1 MRHGKKFNHLGRKK
15 PHREAM
21 LMNMANSLIEH
32 KRIFTTVAKAKAL
45 RKYLEPLV
53 SKAKNDNMHSR
64 RTVFSYLRNK
74 RAVKEL
80 FGDVADRVGD
90 RPGGYTR
97 ILKTEN
103 RLGDNAEMC
112 MIELVDFNEAML
124 EAKNSKKATSSTTK
138 KRTRR
143 GKSTAKKTNLE
154 SKNTDA
160 EIQEIPAGQTE
171 DIADPEISQDEEVVK
186 KTKKKTTKVADPKNK
201 SRQAEVKK
209 KPTKKESAPK
219 DSKKQKSDDSE
230 PSEG

>member
-15 PHREAM
+15 AHREAM

-45 RKYLEPLV
+45 RKFFEPLV

-74 RAVKEL
+74 HAVKEL

-112 MIELVDFNEAML
+112 MIELVDYNDAML
-124 EAKNSKKATSSTTK
+124 EAKNSKKATSTATK

-143 GKSTAKKTNLE
+143 GKPAANKANLA
-154 SKNTDA
+154 SQNTDS
-160 EIQEIPAGQTE
+160 EKQEDPKDEVASV
-171 DIADPEISQDEEVVK
+171 ADSGITQDEEATKQAKK
-186 KTKKKTTKVADPKNK
+186 KTKNIEDSKNK
-201 SRQAEVKK
+201 SGQAEVKK
-209 KPTKKESAPK
+209 KPTKKKPAPK
-219 DSKKQKSDDSE
+219 DPSKQKSDDPES
-230 PSEG
+230 SEG

>member
-15 PHREAM
+15 AHREAM

-45 RKYLEPLV
+45 RKYFEPLV

-74 RAVKEL
+74 HAVKEL

-112 MIELVDFNEAML
+112 MIELVDFNDAML
-124 EAKNSKKATSSTTK
+124 EAKNSKKAASTATK

-143 GKSTAKKTNLE
+143 GKSSANKANVE
-154 SKNTDA
+154 SQNTDS
-160 EIQEIPAGQTE
+160 EIQEAQKDE
-171 DIADPEISQDEEVVK
+171 LASVADSGTTHDEEVVK
-186 KTKKKTTKVADPKNK
+186 QAKKKTENIEDPKNE
-201 SRQAEVKK
+201 SGQAEVKK
-209 KPTKKESAPK
+209 KPAPK
-219 DSKKQKSDDSE
+219 DSREQKSDGPESSE
-230 PSEG
+230 E

>member
-15 PHREAM
+15 AHREAM

-45 RKYLEPLV
+45 RKFFEPLV

-74 RAVKEL
+74 HAVKEL

-103 RLGDNAEMC
+103 
-112 MIELVDFNEAML
+112 F
-124 EAKNSKKATSSTTK
+124 
-138 KRTRR
+138 
-143 GKSTAKKTNLE
+143 
-154 SKNTDA
+154 
-160 EIQEIPAGQTE
+160 
-171 DIADPEISQDEEVVK
+171 
-186 KTKKKTTKVADPKNK
+186 
-201 SRQAEVKK
+201 
-209 KPTKKESAPK
+209 
-219 DSKKQKSDDSE
+219 
-230 PSEG
+230 